1 MPHNLETVQ
10 LANVV
15 IKISYFSYNLVQPLL
30 SESGNA
36 MIKSGL
42 EKFDAPVVI
51 INQVYQGEDWSVVAS
66 YISEQDVIGENG
78 EPDLAR
84 IGWHPSVTFPNLDD
98 VEFDQ
103 VFLTPEAA
111 LEFGIDQI
119 ISGNLKT
126 TPPAAKVPE
135 DTSYPFG
142 RYERI
147 A

>member
-1 MPHNLETVQ
+1 
-10 LANVV
+10 
-15 IKISYFSYNLVQPLL
+15 
-30 SESGNA
+30 

-51 INQVYQGEDWSVVAS
+51 INQEYQGEDWGIVAS
-66 YISEQDVIGENG
+66 YVNEQEITGEGG

-84 IGWHPSVTFPNLDD
+84 IGWHLSITFPNLDD

-103 VFLTPEAA
+103 VFTTPETA
-111 LEFGIDQI
+111 LEFGVNQI
-119 ISGNLKT
+119 ISGNLSAT
-126 TPPAAKVPE
+126 ATAQNTPE
-135 DTSYPFG
+135 DNIFPFG

>member
-1 MPHNLETVQ
+1 
-10 LANVV
+10 
-15 IKISYFSYNLVQPLL
+15 
-30 SESGNA
+30 

-42 EKFDAPVVI
+42 EKFDSPVVI
-51 INQVYQGEDWSVVAS
+51 INQIYQGEDWGVVAS
-66 YISEQDVIGENG
+66 YSGEQEAAGKNG

-84 IGWHPSVTFPNLDD
+84 IGWHLSVTLPNLDD

-103 VFLTPEAA
+103 VFITPVAA
-111 LEFGIDQI
+111 LEFGVNQI

-126 TPPAAKVPE
+126 PAPAPDTPRE
-135 DTSYPFG
+135 NIYPFG